1 MVVNYTNCKNA
12 IRHGRITSFRFKRDQ
27 AMRIASQLGYA
38 GILMRAFVRGFRG
51 SPMAHHEEQDRQ
63 SLMLHTEAV
72 QMMQADPALIDRALR
87 ILDRWEAMKSQPH
100 PSHVE
105 WRRILLE
112 RDWAAALSTSE
123 RGNQIRQSSPMSCVL
138 PNEKRL
144 AIMQQCRREAECKP

>member
-1 MVVNYTNCKNA
+1 
-12 IRHGRITSFRFKRDQ
+12 
-27 AMRIASQLGYA
+27 
-38 GILMRAFVRGFRG
+38 
-51 SPMAHHEEQDRQ
+51 MAHHEEQDRQ

-72 QMMQADPALIDRALR
+72 QMMQADPSLIDRALR

-100 PSHVE
+100 PSYVE

-112 RDWAAALSTSE
+112 RDWEAALSTSE

-144 AIMQQCRREAECKP
+144 AIIHRCHGKTGREP